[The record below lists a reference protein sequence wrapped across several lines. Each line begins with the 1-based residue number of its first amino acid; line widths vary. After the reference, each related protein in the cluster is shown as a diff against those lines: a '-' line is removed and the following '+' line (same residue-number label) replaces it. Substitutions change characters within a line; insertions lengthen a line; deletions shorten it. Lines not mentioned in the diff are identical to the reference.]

1 MKKIET
7 FDLSYFLKKVYVL
20 VTLYQQTF
28 SKLVLKEV
36 KGSEYATALKSKE
49 LIKTKL
55 YSLQNASLLNVK
67 RFGYKIGIQF
77 KNSFLI

>member
-1 MKKIET
+1 MI
-7 FDLSYFLKKVYVL
+7 
-20 VTLYQQTF
+20 LYQQTF

-36 KGSEYATALKSKE
+36 KGGEYATALKLKE

-55 YSLQNASLLNVK
+55 YSLQNASLFNVK

-77 KNSFLI
+77 KNSLLI